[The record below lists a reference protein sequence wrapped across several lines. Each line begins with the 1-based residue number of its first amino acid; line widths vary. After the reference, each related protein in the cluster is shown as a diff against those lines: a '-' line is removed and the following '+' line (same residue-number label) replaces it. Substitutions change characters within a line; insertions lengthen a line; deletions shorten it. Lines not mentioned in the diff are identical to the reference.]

1 MSRSKLLEDLMAE
14 LATSKKQTVKQQRI
28 IESAIE
34 LFAEKGYA
42 NTSTAEIAKLAEVAE
57 GTIFKHY
64 GTKDNLLLSIIVP
77 YLKDF
82 FPAMADEVFKEIMSQ
97 EISTFE
103 GFFKALFKNR
113 IEFIQENKEIFQVV
127 IKEIMYKEDL
137 KNELLPHFFANIS
150 GRLIKTIELFKDRG
164 ELIDLPSERIL
175 KMLVTFI
182 GGFFVSRFVLLPNYI
197 ISDEEVEDVVQFVM
211 EGIRRH
217 QV

>member
-97 EISTFE
+97 KISTFE

>member
-1 MSRSKLLEDLMAE
+1 MAE

>member
-197 ISDEEVEDVVQFVM
+197 VSDEEVEDVVQFVM